1 MATLKDHQQAMV
13 DLLASGSGIPASA
26 SRLAHA
32 MHDVLGILLLQSAA
46 RENSTDIRALF
57 GLDDAT
63 TPGLNDKALAA
74 DVEAC
79 RPKVTRFNVDI
90 KLADMD
96 EVKMTLQNMQSHLDG
111 ARDSQRAA
119 ERRVKELE
127 NTVKQLK
134 DRVAKL
140 KADQAYWYGRCLDA
154 GILEESHEQA
164 GCRKDDTQEPG
175 LSTTKGLLVPP
186 GARFV
191 CTQGKDDTQVCE
203 HSWVEETEYGTP
215 TGVSI
220 CTQCGAAKL

>member
-1 MATLKDHQQAMV
+1 MTTLKDHQQAMV
-13 DLLASGSGIPASA
+13 GLLASGSGIPASA

-32 MHDVLGILLLQSAA
+32 MHDVVDVLIAA
-46 RENSTDIRALF
+46 FPNVPLSPDVPQGPKRI
-57 GLDDAT
+57 DAT

-79 RPKVTRFNVDI
+79 RPK
-90 KLADMD
+90 DMMFD
-96 EVKMTLQNMQSHLDG
+96 R
-111 ARDSQRAA
+111 ARAA

-127 NTVKQLK
+127 NTVKQL
-134 DRVAKL
+134 RASNAKL
-140 KADQAYWYGRCLDA
+140 RQEKAM
-154 GILEESHEQA
+154 LELTQLSEDMGLYDIPEQA
-164 GCRKDDTQEPG
+164 GCRKDDTQESG
-175 LSTTKGLLVPP
+175 LSATKGFLVSP

-203 HSWVEETEYGTP
+203 HTWVEETEYGTP